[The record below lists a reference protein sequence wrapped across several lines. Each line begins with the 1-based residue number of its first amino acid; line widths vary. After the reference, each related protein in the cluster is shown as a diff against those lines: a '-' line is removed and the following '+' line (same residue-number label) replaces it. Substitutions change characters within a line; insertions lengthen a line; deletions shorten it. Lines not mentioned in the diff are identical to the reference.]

1 MDLNDELFDVS
12 YAEID
17 ETEQS
22 RLLQSWVAGAQN
34 VISIGKSY
42 TEKMSDGWHSL
53 SSSFGVIGELA
64 DKGYV
69 QDLIDRSFVQ
79 HQPHG
84 PVLKKQRTVRN
95 KRSDRDSKLVIA
107 IINLT
112 VNEAL
117 KADKQYQSRGN
128 LFAAAA
134 TQLPV
139 WILNFSNMWQFSLGL
154 HLDETFVQSLFW
166 NMATSMRISEDQV
179 TEKISHYSYL
189 SQRLSGSEIP
199 YFAFGS
205 NMNKAQMALRTRGAR
220 LLGWADLQN
229 FEYFIDARGV
239 ASVRPRIGK
248 SVKGLLWDIQ
258 GHSDWVRLDRYEGIS
273 SGIYKKLDIDISYRN
288 STVSAKIYVSSTA
301 QAGEPRVNYQEG
313 IISAIKSEQSEAS
326 AFLRELDSLDREDID
341 DEFQFILDDW
351 RVELEGWLRP

>member
-1 MDLNDELFDVS
+1 MMVFFLHNELKYGKSVIRVKKVQKIVS
-12 YAEID
+12 YGSFK
-17 ETEQS
+17 QFLNS
-22 RLLQSWVAGAQN
+22 PNLLC
-34 VISIGKSY
+34 
-42 TEKMSDGWHSL
+42 
-53 SSSFGVIGELA
+53 
-64 DKGYV
+64 
-69 QDLIDRSFVQ
+69 
-79 HQPHG
+79 
-84 PVLKKQRTVRN
+84 
-95 KRSDRDSKLVIA
+95 
-107 IINLT
+107 
-112 VNEAL
+112 
-117 KADKQYQSRGN
+117 
-128 LFAAAA
+128 
-134 TQLPV
+134 
-139 WILNFSNMWQFSLGL
+139 
-154 HLDETFVQSLFW
+154 LDQAFVQSLFW
-166 NMATSMRISEDQV
+166 NMANSMRISEDQV
-179 TEKISHYSYL
+179 TEKISLYSYL